1 MEFIHGILER
11 VEPNILKRI
20 YKVGSWKDTED
31 FVSQCAK
38 NYGKLIKGGE
48 PDLKAT
54 SKIILMD
61 QRKIPYFIEP
71 PKSDENNVI
80 DDKGINFEKEKDMNE
95 KFGIKQNID
104 DINVKDIEGN
114 NNDNLIEENME

>member
-48 PDLKAT
+48 SDLKAT
-54 SKIILMD
+54 SKISLMD
-61 QRKIPYFIEP
+61 LWKIPYFIEP
-71 PKSDENNVI
+71 PNN
-80 DDKGINFEKEKDMNE
+80 E
-95 KFGIKQNID
+95 
-104 DINVKDIEGN
+104 
-114 NNDNLIEENME
+114 

>member
-1 MEFIHGILER
+1 MEFINGILER

-54 SKIILMD
+54 SKINGL
-61 QRKIPYFIEP
+61 E
-71 PKSDENNVI
+71 
-80 DDKGINFEKEKDMNE
+80 E
-95 KFGIKQNID
+95 KFLILL
-104 DINVKDIEGN
+104 
-114 NNDNLIEENME
+114 NLLKVMRIML